1 MSINFSVGLK
11 PIVQGVTICL
21 SAPPSVHTLGVVLRA
36 QWVSSLD
43 IHCLMWQFPTEA
55 SYSVMINHGNHTHAL
70 ISRLSRFPLME
81 HPFICLNYYFFH
93 QLLIKWVCVCKINK
107 QKTAIRNDTSEG
119 VPQTE
124 TINS

>member
-1 MSINFSVGLK
+1 MHILGAV
-11 PIVQGVTICL
+11 L
-21 SAPPSVHTLGVVLRA
+21 SA

-43 IHCLMWQFPTEA
+43 IRFLMWQFPTEA

-70 ISRLSRFPLME
+70 ISRLSRFPLVE

-93 QLLIKWVCVCKINK
+93 QFLIKWVCVCKINK
-107 QKTAIRNDTSEG
+107 QKTAIISDTSEG